1 MRRMKVRIK
10 VSKTIALVVLLQ
22 LCAVANF
29 SLFTFH
35 CSLLHAQG
43 LPLIR
48 NYTAAEYGGHNRN
61 YDIEIGEDG
70 TVFVANFEGFLY
82 YDRARWRII
91 HTSNNRRVTVIY
103 RDSKNT
109 VWVGGYNFMARLQ
122 KRANGELFLQ
132 QFGEEG
138 QFSGEVME
146 IFEEGGAL
154 QFVAS
159 DNNIYEIKEVGRRE
173 RVRSEESSVTTI
185 TLKRK
190 TKANLQPGVESD
202 IISLEAL
209 KSDAENVVMEDITQ
223 TEPLDGGLQ
232 VKVKRNGGLIIADSY
247 GRDIYTITEDNGLCS
262 NQVSY
267 VAYDGHGVLWGATGN
282 GIFAI
287 ELPSVYSY
295 FLPKDGLTGRVHT
308 ITAFNGKIYVGDT
321 NGLYVV
327 DSWQYKRMADINNI
341 CWELC
346 PSHDGLL
353 AATSSGI
360 YKVAANGSVSRQ
372 TSYATTALMVDGDK
386 IYAGEPDGVY
396 VYQSGFRQRTKVD
409 DLPLVRMIRKDGRG
423 GLWLKTVHDE
433 TRRISWNVESGM
445 WNEYTSA
452 ADSTLDGNLIPHSTF
467 HNPRLLMPLSDIEIK
482 AQYQHGSQVWIG
494 GNEILAV
501 IDTGKKGLE
510 KLSDCRM
517 IRFCS
522 ISMGND
528 SVLWGGYGDMPK
540 KLQKLDSNEGN
551 LHFFYAL
558 DYAPLTGKTLYR
570 YKLSNQNLLSS
581 KAQWSAWSE
590 KQDVAFLNLPY
601 GSFTLSVQAQ
611 LPNGELSEVASVGF
625 SISYPLLMRWY
636 MVVLYFIGFACLVW
650 LMFRYRLKKLQK
662 DKIKLEQ
669 IVEER
674 TADLRNAQ
682 HELIRQEKM
691 ASVGKLTEGLIDRI
705 LNPMNFII
713 YFSKMA
719 NDLSKEIKENIDNNK
734 DGIKKDDYEDTL
746 DVFDHLTEVLQN
758 IDQYGRNTTRT
769 LKAMEE
775 VLKDRTGGY
784 MDMELRPVLQLCEK
798 MLGQQFAKEIE
809 QYHIQTEFS
818 LPNEAMMLHGNPDML
833 SKAIMN
839 LLSNAVYAVVK
850 KSQRQPTP
858 PTITLTATISPDH
871 YLLKIRDNGIGI
883 EEKNLGKIFDPF
895 YTTKTT
901 DEGAGVGLYLS
912 REIIQ
917 NHKGDISVASVK
929 DEYTEFTIMLQKV
942 KE

>member
-1 MRRMKVRIK
+1 MKKQNYPIWIIVK
-10 VSKTIALVVLLQ
+10 VKNIFTLSP
-22 LCAVANF
+22 F
-29 SLFTFH
+29 FLFTFLLLFLFTFS
-35 CSLLHAQG
+35 SLPTAAQG

-48 NYTAAEYGGHNRN
+48 NFTSAEYDGHNRN

-82 YDRARWRII
+82 YDRAQWRII
-91 HTSNNRRVTVIY
+91 HTTNNRRVTAIY
-103 RDSKNT
+103 RDSRNT

-122 KRANGELFLQ
+122 KRTNGELFLQ
-132 QFGEEG
+132 QFGEKG

-146 IFEEGGAL
+146 IFEEEESL
-154 QFVAS
+154 QFVAG
-159 DNNIYEIKEVGRRE
+159 DNNIYEVKGRDNM
-173 RVRSEESSVTTI
+173 SGPTI
-185 TLKRK
+185 SLKKK
-190 TKANLQPGVESD
+190 TNAKFQPGVESD
-202 IISLEAL
+202 IVSLEAL
-209 KSDAENVVMEDITQ
+209 KTDAENAVMEDITQ
-223 TEPLDGGLQ
+223 TEKLDGGLQ
-232 VKVKRNGGLIIADSY
+232 VKVKRNGGLIIADSD
-247 GRDIYTITEDNGLCS
+247 GRNIYTITEDNGLCS

-267 VAYDGHGVLWGATGN
+267 VAYDGHGMLWGATGN

-308 ITAFNGKIYVGDT
+308 ITSFNGKIYVGDT

-327 DSWQYKRMADINNI
+327 DSWRYRRIAEINNI

-360 YKVAANGSVSRQ
+360 YKVAASGSVSRL

-386 IYAGEPDGVY
+386 VYAGEPDGVY

-409 DLPLVRMIRKDGRG
+409 DLPLVRMIRTDGRG
-423 GLWLKTVHDE
+423 DLWLKTVHDE
-433 TRRISWNVESGM
+433 TKGVAPDPEK
-445 WNEYTSA
+445 EPV
-452 ADSTLDGNLIPHSTF
+452 ADLPSH
-467 HNPRLLMPLSDIEIK
+467 LLMPVSDIVVM

-494 GNEILAV
+494 GHEILAV
-501 IDTGKKGLE
+501 IDTGKKE
-510 KLSDCRM
+510 FETLSDCRT

-522 ISMGND
+522 IVMGND

-540 KLQKLDSNEGN
+540 MLQKLDSDEGN

-570 YKLSNQNLLSS
+570 YRLSNQSIFGS
-581 KAQWSAWSE
+581 KGQWSAWSE
-590 KQDVAFLNLPY
+590 KHDVEFLNLPY
-601 GSFTLSVQAQ
+601 GPFTLSVQAK
-611 LPNGELSEVASVGF
+611 LANGELSEVASVSF
-625 SISYPLLMRWY
+625 SITYPLLMRWY
-636 MVVLYFIGFACLVW
+636 MVVLYFIGIACLVW
-650 LMFRYRLKKLQK
+650 LMFRYRLRKLQK

-719 NDLSKEIKENIDNNK
+719 NDLSNDIKENIDNNK
-734 DGIKKDDYEDTL
+734 DGINKEDYEDTL

-758 IDQYGRNTTRT
+758 IDQYGQNTTRT

-784 MDMELRPVLQLCEK
+784 VDMDLRPVLQQSEE
-798 MLGQQFAKEIE
+798 MLGQNFAKEIA
-809 QYHIQTEFS
+809 QYHIQTVFS
-818 LPNEAMMLHGNPDML
+818 LPTPAVGNLPSMPIHGNPDML
-833 SKAIMN
+833 SKTITN
-839 LLSNAVYAVVK
+839 LLANAVYAVVK
-850 KSQRQPTP
+850 KAQKISYTP
-858 PTITLTATISPDH
+858 EVSLTATVTDGH
-871 YLLKIRDNGIGI
+871 CVLKIRDNGIGI
-883 EEKNLGKIFDPF
+883 EEKVIGKIFDPF
-895 YTTKTT
+895 FTTKTT
-901 DEGAGVGLYLS
+901 DEAAGVGLYLS

-917 NHKGDISVASVK
+917 NHKGEINVASVK
-929 DEYTEFTIMLQKV
+929 DEYTEFTITLPILQTT
-942 KE
+942 

>member
-1 MRRMKVRIK
+1 MKVRIK

-48 NYTAAEYGGHNRN
+48 NYTALEYGGHNRN

-70 TVFVANFEGFLY
+70 TVFVANFEGLLY

-103 RDSKNT
+103 RDSRNT
-109 VWVGGYNFMARLQ
+109 VWVGGSNFIARLQ

-146 IFEEGGAL
+146 IFEEGTSL

-159 DNNIYEIKEVGRRE
+159 DNNIYEIKEEGRRE
-173 RVRSEESSVTTI
+173 GVRSEGVLPTI

-190 TKANLQPGVESD
+190 TKAKFQPGVESE

-209 KSDAENVVMEDITQ
+209 QADAENVVMEDFTQ
-223 TEPLDGGLQ
+223 TEKLDGGLQ
-232 VKVKRNGGLIIADSY
+232 VKVKRNGGLIIAESD
-247 GRDIYTITEDNGLCS
+247 GRDLYTITEDNGLCS

-295 FLPKDGLTGRVHT
+295 FLPKDGLAGRVHT

-321 NGLYVV
+321 NGLYVI
-327 DSWQYKRMADINNI
+327 DSWRYRRVADINNI

-360 YKVAANGSVSRQ
+360 YKVAANGSVSRL
-372 TSYATTALMVDGDK
+372 TSSATTALMVDGDK
-386 IYAGEPDGVY
+386 VYAGEPEGVVAY
-396 VYQSGFRQRTKVD
+396 TMDHGKWKMDNRQKVS
-409 DLPLVRMIRKDGRG
+409 DLSLVTEIRKDGRG
-423 GLWLKTVHDE
+423 GLQLKTVHDE
-433 TRRISWNVESGM
+433 TS
-445 WNEYTSA
+445 
-452 ADSTLDGNLIPHSTF
+452 PHLTF
-467 HNPRLLMPLSDIEIK
+467 HDPHLLMPLSNIEIK
-482 AQYQHGSQVWIG
+482 AQYQHGSQLWIG

-501 IDTGKKGLE
+501 IDTGKKDLE
-510 KLSDCRM
+510 KLSDCRT

-540 KLQKLDSNEGN
+540 KLQKLNSNEGN

-570 YKLSNQNLLSS
+570 YKLSNQSLLSS

-590 KQDVAFLNLPY
+590 KQNVAFLNLPY

-611 LPNGELSEVASVGF
+611 LPNGELSEEASVSF
-625 SISYPLLMRWY
+625 SIAYPLLMRWY
-636 MVVLYFIGFACLVW
+636 MVVLYFIGFAFLVW
-650 LMFRYRLKKLQK
+650 LLFRYRLKKLQR

-719 NDLSKEIKENIDNNK
+719 NDLSKDIKENIDNNK
-734 DGIKKDDYEDTL
+734 DVINKDDYEDTQ

-784 MDMELRPVLQLCEK
+784 MDMDLRPVLQLCEK

-809 QYHIQTEFS
+809 QYRIQISFQ
-818 LPNEAMMLHGNPDML
+818 LPPSTLQLPIYSNPDML

-839 LLSNAVYAVVK
+839 LLGNAVYAVVK
-850 KSQRQPTP
+850 KSQRQLPLLSSCVPSVASGKPSGRGQGWSDQP
-858 PTITLTATISPDH
+858 PFISLSATVTDDH

-895 YTTKTT
+895 FTTKTT
-901 DEGAGVGLYLS
+901 DEAAGVGLYLS

>member
-1 MRRMKVRIK
+1 MRRP
-10 VSKTIALVVLLQ
+10 LLHIFYNRWLLRLW
-22 LCAVANF
+22 LCAAIV
-29 SLFTFH
+29 H
-35 CSLLHAQG
+35 CPLSIVHCPAQG

-48 NYTAAEYGGHNRN
+48 NYTALEYGGHNRN

-70 TVFVANFEGFLY
+70 TVFVANFEGLLY

-103 RDSKNT
+103 RDSRNT
-109 VWVGGYNFMARLQ
+109 VWVGGSNFIARLQ

-146 IFEEGGAL
+146 IFEEGTSL

-159 DNNIYEIKEVGRRE
+159 DNNIYEIKEEGRRE
-173 RVRSEESSVTTI
+173 GVRSEGVLPTI

-190 TKANLQPGVESD
+190 TKAKFQPGVESE

-209 KSDAENVVMEDITQ
+209 QADAENVVMEDITQ
-223 TEPLDGGLQ
+223 TEKLDGGLQ
-232 VKVKRNGGLIIADSY
+232 VKVKRNGGLIIAESD
-247 GRDIYTITEDNGLCS
+247 GRDLYTITEDNGLCS

-321 NGLYVV
+321 NGLYVI
-327 DSWQYKRMADINNI
+327 DSWRYRRVADINNI

-360 YKVAANGSVSRQ
+360 YKVAANGSVSRL

-386 IYAGEPDGVY
+386 VYAGEPEGVVAY
-396 VYQSGFRQRTKVD
+396 TMDRGKWKMDNRQKVS
-409 DLPLVRMIRKDGRG
+409 DLSLVTEIRKDGRG
-423 GLWLKTVHDE
+423 GLQLKTVHDE
-433 TRRISWNVESGM
+433 TS
-445 WNEYTSA
+445 
-452 ADSTLDGNLIPHSTF
+452 PHPTF
-467 HNPRLLMPLSDIEIK
+467 HDPHLLMPLSNIKIK
-482 AQYQHGSQVWIG
+482 AQYQHGSQLWIG

-501 IDTGKKGLE
+501 IDTGKKDLE
-510 KLSDCRM
+510 KLSDCRT

-540 KLQKLDSNEGN
+540 KLQKLNSNEGN

-570 YKLSNQNLLSS
+570 YKLSNQSLLSS

-590 KQDVAFLNLPY
+590 KQNVAFLNLPY

-611 LPNGELSEVASVGF
+611 LPNGELSEEVSVSF
-625 SISYPLLMRWY
+625 SIAYPLLMRWY
-636 MVVLYFIGFACLVW
+636 MVVLYFIGFVFLVW
-650 LMFRYRLKKLQK
+650 QLFRYRLKKLQR

-719 NDLSKEIKENIDNNK
+719 NDMSKDIKENIDNNK
-734 DGIKKDDYEDTL
+734 DVINKDDYEDTQ

-784 MDMELRPVLQLCEK
+784 MDMDLRPVLQLCEK

-809 QYHIQTEFS
+809 QYHIQISFQ
-818 LPNEAMMLHGNPDML
+818 LPPSTLQLPIYGNPDML

-839 LLSNAVYAVVK
+839 LLGNAVYAVVK
-850 KSQRQPTP
+850 KSQRQLPLLSRRGQGWSDQP
-858 PTITLTATISPDH
+858 PFISLSATVTDDH
-871 YLLKIRDNGIGI
+871 YLLKIPDNGIGI

-895 YTTKTT
+895 FTTKTT
-901 DEGAGVGLYLS
+901 DEATGVGLYLS

-929 DEYTEFTIMLQKV
+929 DEYTEFTITLPAPYGLNDK
-942 KE
+942 